1 MGVCA
6 CGPVLTGVVHNALV
20 HIDFAVLA
28 GEVCRTLAVIAV
40 DAVHA
45 PTPVQAVVAGTV
57 VNVVLTPVTLET
69 CKVKKSSLLRIS
81 TFQFTRMAK
90 RRKHSLPIK
99 CNIFKKKIVL
109 KVLSFPIK
117 LLNC

>member
-1 MGVCA
+1 MKKIEVEDETDAMWRNLTFEPVDADAGVGPVGVCA

-57 VNVVLTPVTLET
+57 VNIVLTPLTLEA
-69 CKVKKSSLLRIS
+69 CKVENR
-81 TFQFTRMAK
+81 
-90 RRKHSLPIK
+90 
-99 CNIFKKKIVL
+99 V
-109 KVLSFPIK
+109 
-117 LLNC
+117 

>member
-1 MGVCA
+1 MGVGA

-40 DAVHA
+40 DAIDA

-57 VNVVLTPVTLET
+57 VNVVLTPVALET
-69 CKVKKSSLLRIS
+69 CKVKNRIKN
-81 TFQFTRMAK
+81 F
-90 RRKHSLPIK
+90 H
-99 CNIFKKKIVL
+99 
-109 KVLSFPIK
+109 LSIHQ
-117 LLNC
+117 NG

>member
-1 MGVCA
+1 MRKVEVENKTDYKWRNLTFEPVDADARVGSVGVGA

-57 VNVVLTPVTLET
+57 VNVVLTPVTLEA
-69 CKVKKSSLLRIS
+69 CKEENRIKNFHLS
-81 TFQFTRMAK
+81 I
-90 RRKHSLPIK
+90 H
-99 CNIFKKKIVL
+99 L
-109 KVLSFPIK
+109 KG
-117 LLNC
+117 

>member
-1 MGVCA
+1 MKKVEVEYETYATWRNLTFEPVDADARVGSVGVGA
-6 CGPVLTGVVHNALV
+6 RGPVLTGVVHNALV

-57 VNVVLTPVTLET
+57 VDVVLTPVTLEA
-69 CKVKKSSLLRIS
+69 CKVKR
-81 TFQFTRMAK
+81 
-90 RRKHSLPIK
+90 
-99 CNIFKKKIVL
+99 N
-109 KVLSFPIK
+109 
-117 LLNC
+117 